1 MRRDDYAKAIEDQG
15 FKLVYNPPG
24 DGNFQFAT
32 LSHQPKGPG
41 ILRSPETTRKE
52 IVE

>member
-24 DGNFQFAT
+24 DDSFQKNCCTIA
-32 LSHQPKGPG
+32 PDK
-41 ILRSPETTRKE
+41 ETRHFE
-52 IVE
+52 IS